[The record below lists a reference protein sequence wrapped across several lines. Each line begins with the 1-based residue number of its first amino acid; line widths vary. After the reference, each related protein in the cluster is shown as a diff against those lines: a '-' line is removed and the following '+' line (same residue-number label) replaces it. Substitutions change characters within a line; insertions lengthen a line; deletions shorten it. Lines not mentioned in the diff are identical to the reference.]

1 MNKNRKIRRIGAM
14 LLAVM
19 TALTFA
25 VSASAATV
33 PDATIDTTRTGSIDI
48 YKYDLS
54 RANTDDS
61 VKTILDSYVSTGI
74 RDASLEAVMD
84 DGTENDLG
92 NGQMSYGYA
101 IKGVEFSYLKVAD
114 IVTYDETEADGTHKD
129 MVLYKMEEA
138 SAADLLSAIGLTIN
152 DAYAVTEDYAVAGY
166 HFFESDTLV
175 NALKTALESN
185 STAVKNALETYMAA
199 QNAQKFD
206 ETDEH
211 GHTQKTDL
219 PLGLYLI
226 VETKVPEMVTYT
238 TDPFL
243 VSVPMTSVNGT
254 NAENGGEEWIYDITL
269 YPKNETGIPSLE
281 KTVREAMKDTGKN
294 DGSDAIDDGYEHN
307 ATASDG
313 DVVEYQIISKLPTIT
328 SEATALTDYTVVDT
342 LSRGIAYNA
351 NSYEDVVSRTN
362 YDPEDVVIEW
372 FRDEACTDKIAT
384 WKLSD
389 STPKYTVSFEPPS
402 FVHSPALPALTND
415 ATRMTVAMTSA
426 GLDEINHGTAA
437 RGDASNVEL
446 GYSSCYIRITY
457 SATVNQDAD
466 VVYGDDGNPNTVIL
480 TWKRSNMDYWDT
492 LVDDC
497 HVYTYILDLTKEFSD
512 DAGDYTK
519 VNFKL
524 FNATDGYWVTA
535 FEADG
540 GLYYVMGENQPAGH
554 VAGTVDEDGS
564 KGTTFVPNATTGELL
579 IYGLEDDEYI
589 VTETQTD
596 NGYTLLK
603 DDIHVVITAADD
615 ADRPCGIYG
624 SDVLGLLQNDPRYE
638 TFDGYQE
645 LAHNML
651 TASATV
657 DRDEVT
663 MEPDR
668 GSEDAAVPLTVV
680 NTKGFDLP
688 RTGDNG
694 VWQYSVFGVI
704 LMAAAAAV
712 IIALVKTGKKKQKT
726 K

>member
-211 GHTQKTDL
+211 GHTMKSDL

-254 NAENGGEEWIYDITL
+254 NADNGGEEWIYDITL

-281 KTVREAMKDTGKN
+281 KTAREAMKDTGKN

-328 SEATALTDYTVVDT
+328 SEATALTDYTFVDT

-384 WKLSD
+384 WRLSD

-402 FVHSPALPALTND
+402 FVHSPTLPALTND
-415 ATRMTVAMTSA
+415 ATRMTVAMTNA

-512 DAGDYTK
+512 DAGDYTR

-524 FNATDGYWVTA
+524 FNETDGYWVTA

-554 VAGTVDEDGS
+554 VAGTADEDGS